1 MAVLRVMFVIL
12 GSISL
17 GVGIL
22 GIVVPGLPATPFFLL
37 TAALYMRSSE
47 KLYHKLVT
55 GTVAGRYIR
64 DFHEKKGMTLKSKI
78 WAVSL
83 MWTMIAI
90 SCLFGLESLT
100 AMIIVVATGITG
112 TVVMGF
118 VVPTV
123 GNDQEI

>member
-17 GVGIL
+17 GIGIL

-55 GTVAGRYIR
+55 GTIAGKYIR
-64 DFHEKKGMTLKSKI
+64 DFHEKKGMTLKTKI
-78 WAVSL
+78 WSVSL
-83 MWTMIAI
+83 MWTMITL

-100 AMIIVVATGITG
+100 AMIVVVATGVTG

-118 VVPTV
+118 LIPTV
-123 GNDQEI
+123 SEDKP